1 MKIAKFHGIEDIRV
15 EQVENRDPGPGEVQ
29 VKIKYCGI
37 CGSDVHEYVHG
48 RFPISY
54 FGHEGTGEIVAIGEG
69 VDSIAIGDRVLTL
82 GAGAYA
88 EYLTTVVERVR
99 KIKPSMSWERA
110 AVMEPLAGTAYAM
123 KRGGVSADDTILI
136 TGAGP
141 IGLSFLSS
149 AKAIGVKNI
158 FMTEIVESRIQKARD
173 MGATEVFNPLQ
184 GKLPPR
190 IRELTGG
197 DGVDVAIEAV
207 GNPPSLKD
215 CLAST
220 RYRGTVIVH
229 GIFTERATVHMLG
242 FVTREV
248 TMIGTNSIDMPQ
260 ALEWAYSG
268 KIQPEEIIS
277 SKIGLDDI
285 VGAAFEKLTSTGS
298 DEIKI
303 LVEP

>member
-1 MKIAKFHGIEDIRV
+1 MKSAIFHGVGDVRV
-15 EQVENRDPGPGEVQ
+15 EHVENRSPGPGEVQ

-37 CGSDVHEYVHG
+37 CGSDVHEYIHG
-48 RFPISY
+48 RFPISA
-54 FGHEGTGEIVAIGEG
+54 FGHEAAGEIVATGEG
-69 VDSIAIGDRVLTL
+69 IDSVAAGDRVLTL
-82 GAGAYA
+82 GGGAYS
-88 EYLTTVVERVR
+88 EYLTTAAERVIR
-99 KIKPSMSWERA
+99 IKPAMSWERA

-123 KRGGVSADDTILI
+123 KRGGVSAADTILI

-141 IGLSFLSS
+141 IGLSFLSA

-173 MGATEVFNPLQ
+173 MGATEVFNPQ
-184 GKLPPR
+184 EGKVPPL

-215 CLAST
+215 CLASS

-260 ALEWAYSG
+260 ALDWAYSG
-268 KIQPEEIIS
+268 KIQPEGIVS

-285 VGAAFEKLTSTGS
+285 VAEGFEKLTTAGN

>member
-1 MKIAKFHGIEDIRV
+1 MKSAVFHGIGDIRV

-37 CGSDVHEYVHG
+37 CGSDVHEYIHG
-48 RFPISY
+48 RFPISA
-54 FGHEGTGEIVAIGEG
+54 FGHEATGEIVAIGEG
-69 VDSIAIGDRVLTL
+69 VDSIAVGDRVLTL
-82 GAGAYA
+82 GGGAYS
-88 EYLTTVVERVR
+88 EYLTTTAERVVQ
-99 KIKPSMSWERA
+99 IKPSMSWERA

-158 FMTEIVESRIQKARD
+158 FMTEIVDSRIQKARD
-173 MGATEVFNPLQ
+173 MGATEVFNPLE

-190 IRELTGG
+190 IKERTGG
-197 DGVDVAIEAV
+197 DGVDVSLEAV

-220 RYRGTVIVH
+220 RYRGTVVVH

-248 TMIGTNSIDMPQ
+248 TMIGTNSIDIPQ

-268 KIQPEEIIS
+268 KIQPEDIVS
-277 SKIGLDDI
+277 NKIGLDDI
-285 VGAAFEKLTSTGS
+285 VGDGFEKLSAVGN